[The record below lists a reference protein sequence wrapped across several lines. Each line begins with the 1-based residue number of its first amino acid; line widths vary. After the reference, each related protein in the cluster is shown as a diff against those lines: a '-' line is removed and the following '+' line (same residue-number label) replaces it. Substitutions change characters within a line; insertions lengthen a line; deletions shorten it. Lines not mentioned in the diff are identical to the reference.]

1 MNRESVHAEA
11 EGHNMNIFLGILALI
26 FAVGMIGDKEQ
37 GNRNNFTF
45 AFVACVVAIVAINII
60 K

>member
-1 MNRESVHAEA
+1 
-11 EGHNMNIFLGILALI
+11 MNIFLGILALI

-45 AFVACVVAIVAINII
+45 AFVACVVAIAAINII